1 MSDADTD
8 RIRHQEAEGGHARR
22 ARSNPFLAVYRL
34 LMFVAV
40 TIYWYVILIVGRLV
54 RRNPVQRRIWAQ
66 RIAHNWFQTCVR
78 LIGLRVTH
86 SGTLPLLPGSTLAPN
101 HIGYGDIFAL
111 GSVVECVYVAKSDM
125 FSWPLFGTL
134 MRASGQIAVRRKRA
148 RGLLAAAAEMKERL
162 EAGQSVCVFLEGTS
176 SGGTGVLPFHG
187 SMLQPAIDARAQ
199 IVPVAMC
206 WHAHTEGVDV
216 AEDVAYWKDHVL
228 VPHVWRF
235 LGLRGIEVEIV
246 FGEPIPSEG
255 RDRATLAPEV
265 ERQVL
270 IQLEGQ
276 RVQEK

>member
-1 MSDADTD
+1 MSDADTEPL
-8 RIRHQEAEGGHARR
+8 RQQEAERPHARR
-22 ARSNPFLAVYRL
+22 ARSNPFLAIYRL
-34 LMFVAV
+34 MMFAAV
-40 TIYWYVILIVGRLV
+40 TLYWYVVLITGRLV
-54 RRNPVQRRIWAQ
+54 RHKHLQRRIWAQ
-66 RIAHNWFQTCVR
+66 HVAQRWFQTCVR
-78 LIGLRVTH
+78 LIGLRVTD
-86 SGTLPLLPGSTLAPN
+86 SGTPPVPGSTLAPN

-134 MRASGQIAVRRKRA
+134 MRASEQIAVRRKRA
-148 RGLLAAAAEMKERL
+148 RGLLAAAAQMKERL

-199 IVPVAMC
+199 IVPVALC
-206 WHAHTEGVDV
+206 WRARVDGVDI

-228 VPHVWRF
+228 VPHLWRF

-246 FGEPIPSEG
+246 FGAPIASEG
-255 RDRATLAPEV
+255 RDRATLAAEV

-270 IQLEGQ
+270 KQLEGQ
-276 RVQEK
+276 ETEAK